1 MIDSF
6 FGMEMALGMPPP
18 GGGAGD
24 GEGGGGIYSRA
35 PAHLGIDPLAE
46 KELLWIAQHA
56 TTARLPA
63 HWVEKVINRGEENQ
77 EKIFLNEVTREQRR
91 ESPVLSRCRKL
102 VARLKVVALPEMIA
116 SRALQ
121 RR

>member
-1 MIDSF
+1 
-6 FGMEMALGMPPP
+6 ME
-18 GGGAGD
+18 
-24 GEGGGGIYSRA
+24 GGGIYSRA
-35 PAHLGIDPLAE
+35 TAHLGIDPLAE

-102 VARLKVVALPEMIA
+102 VQLWQSLGTPVSHAA
-116 SRALQ
+116 SRADVAQ
-121 RR
+121 